1 MQYSKELV
9 SIFESEN
16 VALLINLLQ
25 SFNKEIQNMEFFS
38 LSMSVNTILKKI
50 TPLDK
55 ITTYINIEDVKY
67 LLDIVEKECNNSVK
81 SITKNI
87 SQGEIRNSARDT
99 QTSTINSPLSKKRN
113 GPSVETEKNLFK
125 FLKPIN
131 IDSIFNRTQIKSNTL
146 LEIDRLKKKSLIN
159 DDQVA
164 PNNVDKPSKKR
175 NSSQKNA
182 DIDIHEY
189 PFKQD
194 EIGCLFL

>member
-1 MQYSKELV
+1 MIKYYLDYKNKSYLQYSKELV

-99 QTSTINSPLSKKRN
+99 QTSTINSPLSKTRN
-113 GPSVETEKNLFK
+113 NL
-125 FLKPIN
+125 
-131 IDSIFNRTQIKSNTL
+131 
-146 LEIDRLKKKSLIN
+146 
-159 DDQVA
+159 A
-164 PNNVDKPSKKR
+164 
-175 NSSQKNA
+175 
-182 DIDIHEY
+182 
-189 PFKQD
+189 
-194 EIGCLFL
+194 